1 MTAHAN
7 LADRSLE
14 TALGSVDT
22 PVDLL
27 RDLGVGR
34 FTALPDEFTNWIE
47 EQRAWRESCALFDLS
62 YHMSDLEL
70 SGPDALE
77 VLADLAVNRFDGWTD
92 AQAKQL
98 VVCNPDGYFIGDGIL
113 THLGDDH
120 FLSVGPQAA
129 HNWIEY
135 HVETGGYDAG
145 VEVRGRPVATGDDPE
160 FFRYQVQGPA
170 ALEVMAGAADEP
182 LPDLPFFNVAET
194 SIDGVPVRALR
205 HGMAGE
211 PGYEFWGPYDRH
223 EAVTSAV
230 LEAGE
235 DLGIRRVGA
244 RSYQVTA
251 VVSGWMPLPVPAIY
265 DGDAMRSYREWL
277 PLKRGLISIGGSFDS
292 DDITDYYV
300 TPFELGYGRHV
311 DFDKEFVGREAL
323 EAHAEDRRRTKVTLV
338 WDPDD
343 VVDAYASLFREG
355 GTAKFMDLPTPRTA
369 ACHYDAVRKDGELV
383 GVSKWMNYEY
393 NERAM
398 LSLAL
403 VDGEHA
409 DPGTEVTLVWG
420 EAGGDANPQ
429 VERHEAVEIGAT
441 VAPAP
446 YVEDRR

>member
-1 MTAHAN
+1 MQSG
-7 LADRSLE
+7 RSLE
-14 TALGSVDT
+14 AALRSVDT
-22 PVDLL
+22 PVDLV

-70 SGPDALE
+70 GGPDALE
-77 VLADLAVNRFDGWTD
+77 VLSDLAVNRFDDWT
-92 AQAKQL
+92 AGKAKQL

-113 THLGDDH
+113 THLDDDRY
-120 FLSVGPQAA
+120 LSVGPQAA

-135 HVETGGYDAG
+135 HVETGDYDAS
-145 VEVRGRPVATGDDPE
+145 VEVRGRPVATGEDPK
-160 FFRYQVQGPA
+160 FFRYQLQGPT
-170 ALEVMAGAADEP
+170 ALDVMREATDRP
-182 LPDLPFFNVAET
+182 LRDLPFFNYAET
-194 SIDGVPVRALR
+194 SIAGVDVRALR

-211 PGYEFWGPYDRH
+211 RGFEFWGPYDRH
-223 EAVTSAV
+223 EDVLDAV

-235 DLGIRRVGA
+235 DHGIRRVGA

-251 VVSGWMPLPVPAIY
+251 VISGWMPLPVPAIY
-265 DGDAMRSYREWL
+265 DGEAMRDYREWL

-300 TPFELGYGRHV
+300 TPFELGYGRHI
-311 DFDKEFVGREAL
+311 DFDREFVGREAL
-323 EAHAEDRRRTKVTLV
+323 EAHAGAQERTKVTLV
-338 WDPDD
+338 WDADD
-343 VVDAYASLFREG
+343 VVDAYASLFRDG
-355 GTAKFMDLPTPRTA
+355 DTAKYMDLPTPRTA
-369 ACHYDAVRKDGELV
+369 ACHYDEVRKDGELV

-403 VDGEHA
+403 VDTDLAE
-409 DPGTEVTLVWG
+409 PGTDVSVVWG
-420 EAGGDANPQ
+420 EPEGHTNPQ
-429 VERHEAVEIGAT
+429 VERHVRTEIGAT
-441 VAPAP
+441 VAPVP